1 ARPRSA
7 TGSPARPWPGSVA
20 TRAGAARPADSPWT
34 DTARPN
40 ADPAWPR
47 AAPTHTVIVGGGTQR
62 IRPPAVRPVGVPARW
77 LLGEGRRHRSTTR
90 RLRFWRYST
99 TSPPGAGPT
108 PASTPSAWN
117 SHIDVRPLQAYD
129 PAKQAMGVES
139 DRPHALREA
148 IMACANGGVVSV
160 IGVYGGFV
168 DKFPMGSI
176 MNRSLTLRAGQCH
189 VHRYMEPLMKRP
201 WCRASTSA
209 SSPRRR
215 HRCTVLPQFPERC
228 SAMLR

>member
-1 ARPRSA
+1 M
-7 TGSPARPWPGSVA
+7 
-20 TRAGAARPADSPWT
+20 
-34 DTARPN
+34 
-40 ADPAWPR
+40 
-47 AAPTHTVIVGGGTQR
+47 
-62 IRPPAVRPVGVPARW
+62 GVPAPPAARRRPAPPINNEEAPV
-77 LLGEGRRHRSTTR
+77 LEILNDLTAGR
-90 RLRFWRYST
+90 
-99 TSPPGAGPT
+99 GPD
-108 PASTPSAWN
+108 ACIDAVGMD

-129 PAKQAMGVES
+129 RAKQAMGVES

-176 MNRSLTLRAGQCH
+176 MNRSLILRAGQCH
-189 VHRYMEPLMKRP
+189 VRRYMEPLMKRP

-215 HRCTVLPQFPERC
+215 HLCTVLPQFPERC